1 MPRTQKVPHY
11 RVDNSSGDKQPGELI
26 DPCVKF
32 VVDEWESYDSF
43 WSSKFSEFD
52 KYYDRWIG
60 KPPKRD
66 EDWQSNFHKRL
77 TWQAEKVLVSRFHS
91 NLFPTSA
98 PIETEAV
105 EVQDEMQRILAKSV
119 VSHWFKIG
127 RFSKE
132 FLSSMRSAAIYGT
145 GLFEDDW
152 FVRKEEIT
160 EKIEKQIPD
169 YRQLVDAAG
178 KKVEDEEGNIRVE
191 EIGKKTI
198 LTEQARMKVVEDR
211 YRVRKANLF
220 AWRVHPNKLSDEDD
234 LPAIKQEFITYDQL
248 VDRQAEADK
257 YGFSKFENMDL
268 IEQDKSSNKSDEA
281 KRLQKDG
288 EYVDL
293 KNPRIE
299 LLHYWGMYADEK
311 DGKKLPKKPMWIVV
325 ANRKY
330 ILIKRNNPYW
340 HKHPPLFHIVWT
352 EDERPSYYGIGIAQ
366 IGADAEDRANTW
378 INIRTDIK
386 RKNIRGSGW
395 YNSLDK
401 KIRKSQL
408 TSNTPG
414 LMRACSDVNAAVR
427 MDTPVPTDPTDY
439 TEEQTATND
448 FREITAA
455 SSSLLPTEN
464 KSNEPDTL
472 GGMQQNL
479 SQAASRLKPDLSMM
493 ELMGIR
499 IMANRAFLLSRQFMS
514 KDETIELIASE
525 DKLKQLGVN
534 KIYQMSPKELM
545 GGVNFFCTGLS
556 ESIDKNQNIDKLL
569 KYAEMT
575 AKIPAMQQTTNY
587 QAIAKRIA
595 LWLGFEDVESFIN
608 PMQPAGVPGAYPM
621 QGAPQ
626 LPQPPPIGL
635 PQQGLPSASPQ
646 PQLGGGLPPQLLALI
661 AQRMRQQQA
670 QGGIPQG

>member
-1 MPRTQKVPHY
+1 MPKVSHYKTDHPIDAKQKE
-11 RVDNSSGDKQPGELI
+11 QI

-43 WSSKFSEFD
+43 WSSKFNDFE
-52 KYYDRWIG
+52 KYYDRWMG

-105 EVQDEMQRILAKSV
+105 EVQDERQRILAKSITA
-119 VSHWFKIG
+119 HWFKVG
-127 RFSKE
+127 KFSKE
-132 FLSSMRSAAIYGT
+132 FLSGMRSAAIYGT

-152 FVRKEEIT
+152 YVRKETVI
-160 EKIEKQIPD
+160 EKAEKQIPD
-169 YRQLVDAAG
+169 YRPLVDVNG
-178 KKVEDEEGNIRVE
+178 NKIEDESGNIKVE

-198 LTEQARMKVVEDR
+198 LTEQSKVKIVEDR
-211 YRVRKANLF
+211 YRVRKANIF
-220 AWRVHPNKLSDEDD
+220 SWRVHPNKLSDEDD
-234 LPAIKQEFITYDQL
+234 LPAIKQEFVTYDDL
-248 VDRQAEADK
+248 LDRQEEADK
-257 YGFSKFENMDL
+257 YGFAKFENMDL
-268 IEQDKSSNKSDEA
+268 IEQSKSSAKEDDA

-288 EYVDL
+288 EYIDL

-299 LLHYWGMYADEK
+299 LLHFWGMYADK
-311 DGKKLPKKPMWIVV
+311 KNGKPLPKKPMWIVV

-330 ILIKRNNPYW
+330 ILIKRDNPYW
-340 HKHPPLFHIVWT
+340 HQRPPLFHIIWT
-352 EDERPSYYGIGIAQ
+352 EDEKPSYYGIGIAQ

-386 RKNIRGSGW
+386 KKNIRGTGW

-401 KIRKSQL
+401 KIKKSQL

-414 LMRACSDVNAAVR
+414 LMRACSDVNAAVK
-427 MDTPVPTDPTDY
+427 MDNPVPTDPTDY

-464 KSNEPDTL
+464 KKNEPDTL

-479 SQAASRLKPDLSMM
+479 SQAVSRLKPDLSMM
-493 ELMGIR
+493 EIMGIR
-499 IMANRAFLLSRQFMS
+499 VMANRAFLLSRQFMS
-514 KDETIELIASE
+514 REETIELVASE
-525 DKLKQLGVN
+525 DKLKQLGVD
-534 KIYQMSPKELM
+534 KIYKMTPKELI
-545 GGVNFFCTGLS
+545 GSAHFVCTGLS
-556 ESIDKNQNIDKLL
+556 ESIDKNQNIDKLI

-575 AKIPAMQQTTNY
+575 SKIPEMRQITNY

-595 LWLGFEDVESFIN
+595 LWLGFEDVDSFIN
-608 PMQPAGVPGAYPM
+608 PVQPVALPGSPATPGM
-621 QGAPQ
+621 PQ
-626 LPQPPPIGL
+626 LPGNQARLPQPAVNQPPRL
-635 PQQGLPSASPQ
+635 PMPSPQ
-646 PQLGGGLPPQLLALI
+646 PQQRGGLPPQLSALI
-661 AQRMRQQQA
+661 AQRMQQA
-670 QGGIPQG
+670 QNQGARV